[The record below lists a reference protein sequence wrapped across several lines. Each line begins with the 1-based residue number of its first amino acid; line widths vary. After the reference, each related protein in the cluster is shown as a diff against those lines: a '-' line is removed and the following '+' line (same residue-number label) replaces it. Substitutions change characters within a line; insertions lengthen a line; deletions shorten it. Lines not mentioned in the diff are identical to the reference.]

1 MKVAFIHD
9 WFTVNGG
16 AEKVAKSILEA
27 IGEAD
32 IYCLFDFFNDDDRNV
47 ILNGKKTHHSFLQH
61 FPFCRKLYR
70 NYLPFYPRAIES
82 FNLSSY
88 DIIISSSFA
97 VAKSVKV
104 RKNQI
109 HVSYCHSPMRYIWD
123 MKEQYLM
130 DIKSPFKRKISERI
144 FNKLRKWDK
153 ETASSVTH
161 FIANS
166 KFIAER
172 IQKSYERDSTIL
184 YPPVDTVFFTPDEKL
199 NKGDY
204 YLVFSRL
211 VPYKKVELIAEAF
224 RNLPDK
230 KLIVIGD
237 GPELKKM
244 PQLANVSY
252 LGFLEKI
259 EMRDYL
265 RKAKAIILAAVEDFG
280 ISSLEAQSCGVPV
293 LALRQGGYLETVVEN
308 KTGLFFD
315 NQQIDDIVTVINKF
329 EREEKNFDGKEI
341 REHALLFGEK
351 SFIKNFKS
359 EINNVIKKNGNQH
372 FFK

>member
-32 IYCLFDFFNDDDRNV
+32 VYCLFDFFNEEDRNM
-47 ILNGKKTHHSFLQH
+47 ILNGKATQRSFLQH
-61 FPFCRKLYR
+61 FPFCEKLYR
-70 NYLPFYPRAIES
+70 NYLSFYPRAIES
-82 FNLSSY
+82 FDLSDY

-104 RKNQI
+104 KKDQI
-109 HVSYCHSPMRYIWD
+109 HISYCHSPMRYIWD
-123 MKEQYLM
+123 MKDQYLKN
-130 DIKSPFKRKISERI
+130 IKPLLKRIIAKKV
-144 FNKLRKWDK
+144 FNNLRSWDK
-153 ETASSVTH
+153 KTSEGVTH

-166 KFIAER
+166 KFITER
-172 IQKSYERDSTIL
+172 IEKSYGRSSTVI
-184 YPPVDTVFFTPDEKL
+184 YPPVDDVFFTPGENID
-199 NKGDY
+199 KGDY
-204 YLVFSRL
+204 FLVVSRL
-211 VPYKKVELIAEAF
+211 VPYKKVGLIAEAF
-224 RNLPDK
+224 RHLPDK
-230 KLIVIGD
+230 KLIIIGD
-237 GPELKKM
+237 GPELKNM
-244 PQLANVSY
+244 PQLPNVNY
-252 LGFLEKI
+252 LGFIEHQ

-280 ISSLEAQSCGVPV
+280 ISSLEAQACGTPV
-293 LALRQGGYLETVVEN
+293 LALRQGGYLETVIEG

-315 NQQIDDIVTVINKF
+315 NQQINDIITVVNEF
-329 EREEKNFDGKEI
+329 ELIEKDFNSTEI
-341 REHALLFGEK
+341 RNHALLFGEK

-359 EINNVIKKNGNQH
+359 EVNNVIKENGNQH